1 MMTRVQKLNAYF
13 EAVRARRF
21 APGSHDCAL
30 YVAGWVRV
38 ATGIDHAQQ
47 WRGRYT
53 SLSDGDEML
62 KSEGFESHI
71 ELAASILTEIP
82 PALAQIGDLAVVEG
96 RALGIVAADRV
107 FVLRPDGLAHV
118 SRLKAERAFTV

>member
-1 MMTRVQKLNAYF
+1 MTRVEKLNAYF

-82 PALAQIGDLAVVEG
+82 PALAQTGDLASIG
-96 RALGIVAADRV
+96 NAMGIFSSDRI
-107 FVLRPDGLAHV
+107 FVLRSDGLATV
-118 SRLKAERAFTV
+118 SRLQAQRAFTV